1 MKKLVSLLLFTS
13 FFLGGCHFF
22 ESDRYYSCVE
32 SQPNE
37 GNKFSLIVGGKTIK
51 VGRIEYERCNSEKT
65 SIMFS
70 DNCKDIMVGYMGNI
84 ELVTGEFHSTVK
96 DTPDSK
102 VKNYTKGICSRVEK
116 I

>member
-1 MKKLVSLLLFTS
+1 MNKIIVLIVLTIVLS
-13 FFLGGCHFF
+13 GCQYF

-37 GNKFSLIVGGKTIK
+37 GNKFSMTISGKTVK
-51 VGRIEYERCNSEKT
+51 VGRIEYERCGSEKIT
-65 SIMFS
+65 VTFS
-70 DNCKDIMVGYMGNI
+70 ENCKDINVGYVGDI

-96 DTPDSK
+96 ETSDSN
-102 VKNYTKGICSRVEK
+102 VKNYTKGTCSRVEK